1 MPATWTTFRSN
12 IKAKLGTPNML
23 SVSDLADIHA
33 TEYVNAVKSANIIL
47 TSSKATL
54 GINKSS
60 VKSAYEVAF
69 NKLFSENVE
78 ILPNYKGDKPNMN
91 QDSARSKVEDVFAPV
106 AAVICVEWAKEI
118 FTPTT
123 TPPGY
128 VLPAPG
134 YTVLVPGDPIALKKD
149 LAKAFFIAQSELN
162 QETAFN
168 VFITAL
174 ILAYTEHL
182 LKISGLFNGL
192 IPAKPSPIPGPPFP
206 FIGVI

>member
-12 IKAKLGTPNML
+12 IKAKLGMPNQL
-23 SVSDLADIHA
+23 SISELADIHA

-47 TSSKATL
+47 SSSKATI
-54 GINKSS
+54 GIAKAP
-60 VKSAYEVAF
+60 VKSAYEAAF
-69 NKLFSENVE
+69 NKLFNEKIE
-78 ILPNYKGDKPNMN
+78 ILPNYKGDNLNPN
-91 QDSARSKVEDVFAPV
+91 QDTSRNKLEEVFAPV
-106 AAVICVEWAKEI
+106 AAVICAGWAKEI

-123 TPPGY
+123 PPPGY
-128 VLPAPG
+128 VKPTVG
-134 YTVLVPGDPIALKKD
+134 YTVLVPGDPISLKKD

-192 IPAKPSPIPGPPFP
+192 VLAAPSPIPGPPFP